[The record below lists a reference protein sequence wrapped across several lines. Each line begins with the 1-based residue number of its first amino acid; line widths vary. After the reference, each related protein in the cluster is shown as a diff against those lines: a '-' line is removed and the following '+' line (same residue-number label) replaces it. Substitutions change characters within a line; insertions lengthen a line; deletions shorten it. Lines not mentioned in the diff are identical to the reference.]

1 MLRNFSVMP
10 LIIFSVALLC
20 CADIAKAD
28 HIGRQQ
34 WVSRH
39 NVVLKAID
47 PHAPLML
54 GNGNIGF
61 TADIT
66 GLQSFPQAYAPL
78 APLLIETQW
87 AWHSFP
93 NPQHYSA
100 KNTLVPVEV
109 RGKTQF
115 YPYMQS
121 WDAAQKNPA
130 LNYIRENPHRF
141 SLGRFGFEFRHR
153 DGRPMVAADIEQP
166 EQKLDL
172 WRGVLLSRFRFDGEW
187 VEVRTFVHPGRDAIT
202 VTVSSPLLADG
213 RLRLIAKFPGV
224 SPVLNPDPSDWEHPQ
239 KHVTRTLSRK
249 PGFLALARR
258 IDDSRYYV
266 GISADADAA
275 ITPTGPHRFEITA
288 PGGSTH
294 LAAALEFSR
303 KPVTG
308 ALNPSKTE
316 AVVAA
321 HWNRFWSEGGAV
333 DLSGSSDPR
342 ALELERR
349 IVLSL
354 YLTAINGA
362 GEVPP
367 QEEGLFSNSWNGK
380 FHLEMHPWHAA
391 HFALWGHPELLERS
405 MGWYLA
411 HLADAK
417 ARAHMHG
424 VKGAWWPKMV
434 GPDGVDSPSKV
445 SPFLMWQQP
454 HPILFAELLYR
465 AHPNKETL
473 QHYGALVSETAGL
486 LASYPHRENGKLV
499 LGPPLIPAQEN
510 WDPMTT
516 FNPAFELA
524 YFRFG
529 IETAQK
535 WRERAGLKRRADWD
549 AVLAELSPLP
559 QADGLILPAGS
570 RPHFWQE
577 AASEACRGHAD
588 KGCMNLDHPSFLMAF
603 GYLPGEGVSPAVM
616 ACTLDETMRV
626 WDLRQ
631 TWGWDYPMMAMTAA
645 RLHRPGQA
653 VDLLFYPGKNNQWG
667 ITGMTPRV
675 HTVEHGA
682 SFVPAAAGGDQPSP
696 DGPGYRRAAETY
708 FPSNGGLL
716 LAVALMAAGWDGETA
731 ATPGFPESW
740 SVRADGI
747 KPLP

>member
-1 MLRNFSVMP
+1 MLRRFSVSP
-10 LIIFSVALLC
+10 VIVLLAALFACAVA
-20 CADIAKAD
+20 AKAD
-28 HIGRQQ
+28 HIDREA

-39 NVVLKAID
+39 NVVLTAID
-47 PHAPLML
+47 PHAPVML

-78 APLLIETQW
+78 APLLIEAQW

-100 KNTLVPVEV
+100 KDTLVPVKV
-109 RGKTQF
+109 RGKTQL

-121 WDAAQKNPA
+121 WDAAKTNPA
-130 LNYIRENPHRF
+130 LNWIRENPHRF

-153 DGRPMVAADIEQP
+153 DGHPVAVSDIEQP
-166 EQKLDL
+166 QQKLDL
-172 WRGVLLSRFRFDGEW
+172 WRGVLESRFRFDGEW
-187 VEVRTFVHPGRDAIT
+187 VQVRTFVHPDRDAVA

-213 RLRLIAKFPGV
+213 RLRLVAKFPVV
-224 SPVLNPDPSDWEHPQ
+224 SPTLNPDPSDWDHPD
-239 KHVTRTLSRK
+239 KHRTRVLVRK
-249 PGFLALARR
+249 PGFLALARS
-258 IDDSRYYV
+258 IDSTRYYA
-266 GISADADAA
+266 GISADAAA
-275 ITPTGPHRFEITA
+275 TMTAAGPHRFEIVA
-288 PGGSTH
+288 PSGSTR
-294 LAAALEFSR
+294 LSAALEFSR
-303 KPVTG
+303 KPVSG
-308 ALNPSKTE
+308 ALDLGKAET
-316 AVVAA
+316 AVAA
-321 HWNRFWSEGGAV
+321 HWNRFWKQGGAV
-333 DLSGSSDPR
+333 DLSGNSDPR
-342 ALELERR
+342 AAELERR

-354 YLTAINGA
+354 YLQAINGA
-362 GEVPP
+362 GDVPP

-391 HFALWGHPELLERS
+391 HFALWGHPELLEHS

-411 HLADAK
+411 HLTDAE
-417 ARAHMHG
+417 ARARMHG

-454 HPILFAELLYR
+454 HPILLAELIYR
-465 AHPNKETL
+465 AHPDKKTL
-473 QHYGALVSETAGL
+473 QHYSVLVSETADL

-529 IETAQK
+529 LETAQK

-549 AVLAELSPLP
+549 KVLAELSPLP
-559 QADGLILPAGS
+559 QADGLLLPTGS
-570 RPHFWQE
+570 RPDFWNE
-577 AASEACRGHAD
+577 AASEKCKTHAAAP
-588 KGCMNLDHPSFLMAF
+588 CMNLDHPSFLMAL
-603 GYLPGEGVSPAVM
+603 GYLPGEGVDPALM
-616 ACTLDETMRV
+616 ARTLDETMRV

-645 RLHRPGQA
+645 RLHRPEQ
-653 VDLLFYPGKNNQWG
+653 VIELLFYPGKNNQWG

-682 SFVPAAAGGDQPSP
+682 SFVPTAAGIETASP

-716 LAVALMAAGWDGETA
+716 MAVALMAAGWDGEA
-731 ATPGFPESW
+731 AVHPGFPASW
-740 SVRADGI
+740 KVRVEGI